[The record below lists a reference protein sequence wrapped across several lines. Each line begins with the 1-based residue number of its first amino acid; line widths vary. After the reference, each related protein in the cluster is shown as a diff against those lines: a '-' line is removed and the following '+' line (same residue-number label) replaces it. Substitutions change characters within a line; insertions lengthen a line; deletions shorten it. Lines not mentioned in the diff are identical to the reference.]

1 MSGSATFTI
10 VTSTRSMKVPVQIA
24 TSGSHLRTDA
34 TCPRSVARNLSPDE
48 SCVMRSPVDM
58 STRRD
63 VDSTTVSRGLQ
74 GAVGS
79 PLVSAVDLLIAAG
92 VAFLAGVI
100 NSIAGGGSLVLFPT
114 LIALGLPTVSANVTN
129 SVAQWPGYLGGVVGF
144 RAEYTGQRGRLIR
157 FGIVGALGGVTGS
170 VLLLTTP
177 SQAFDV
183 VVPVLV
189 LLASLLLAVQPL
201 LTRRLQADEHAGP
214 RRDPVWLYVAL
225 FLATVYGGYF
235 GGALGVILVGVL
247 GIGLHRLKLAN
258 ALKSALSA
266 VTATVTLVVFGLFGP
281 IDWAVIAVAA
291 PASLVGGFLG
301 ARIATRIPTTPL
313 RIFIVVFGVAVAI
326 YLFLR
331 I

>member
-1 MSGSATFTI
+1 M
-10 VTSTRSMKVPVQIA
+10 
-24 TSGSHLRTDA
+24 
-34 TCPRSVARNLSPDE
+34 
-48 SCVMRSPVDM
+48 
-58 STRRD
+58 
-63 VDSTTVSRGLQ
+63 
-74 GAVGS
+74 
-79 PLVSAVDLLIAAG
+79 SAVDLLIAAG
-92 VAFLAGVI
+92 VAFVAGVI
-100 NSIAGGGSLVLFPT
+100 NSIAGGGSLILFPT
-114 LIALGLPTVSANVTN
+114 LVALGLPTVAANVTN

-144 RAEYTGQRGRLIR
+144 RDEYTGQRSRLIR
-157 FGIVGALGGVTGS
+157 FGIIAALGGITGS

-177 SQAFDV
+177 SEAFDV

-201 LTRRLQADEHAGP
+201 LTRRLPDEDQAP

-225 FLATVYGGYF
+225 FFAAVYGGYF

-301 ARIATRIPTTPL
+301 ARIATRIPATPL